1 MFSDEEQYQ
10 EALLAQLRRPSIV
23 EEVTDDLYKVCPCI
37 DNVAKNKSVVAKITT
52 IAGMSNNIVTK
63 GIMKAVGFIFKA
75 IMDHNPGI
83 KPIVA
88 VLFPSA
94 MHLVFNCSSKWE
106 RLCVLK

>member
-1 MFSDEEQYQ
+1 M
-10 EALLAQLRRPSIV
+10 AQLRRPSIV

-37 DNVAKNKSVVAKITT
+37 DNVAKNKSAVAKITT